1 MAKNALFL
9 SSLFIGVLTLLVSV
23 FPKEAEP
30 PSKQYSK
37 IKRENFKEILG
48 QVDRSMESNWRS
60 LGLQPMKNTNELQ
73 IARRLALSLMGT
85 LPSLEEIR
93 LFEAQPEGQRVEWY
107 LHKIFSDRRYA
118 DYMAERLTRATVGVK
133 EGPFLVYRRRR
144 YRAWLSEQLAKNKSY
159 GKIVREMIDTTG
171 LWTDKPA
178 TNFLTVEILP
188 DTDLPQ
194 PAPLAGRVARTFI
207 GIRMDCAECHD
218 HPFERW
224 KQEDFHG
231 LAAYFAHSRNSILG
245 IHDLDVTGKKAR
257 WVKKEREKGEKN
269 TPFGEYMVEKNGEKT
284 TYMPQVPFH
293 KNLLPDQGTR
303 RSRLATWL
311 THKENDYFAR
321 ATVNRFWALVFG
333 RPLLEPVD
341 DLPATGPYPPPLEI
355 LAKDFADHNFDIH
368 RLITIMALSKA
379 FALDSKTDPDDPK
392 APELT
397 EDHGFNFAAF
407 PLTQLRPEQVIG
419 GLIQS
424 SSLTTIDT
432 ESFWLWRFTRVTQE
446 NDFLKRYGD
455 MGEDKFESGV
465 GTIPQRLLLMN
476 GKISRERIKGDII
489 NASGHIAMLAKD
501 DALAIESIWLCVFS
515 RRPSPEEKE
524 HFQAKLKGLTG
535 DSRKRALEDIHW
547 TLINSTEFSW
557 NH

>member
-9 SSLFIGVLTLLVSV
+9 ISLFLGVLTLLVSV

-30 PSKQYSK
+30 PEKEYSK
-37 IKRENFKEILG
+37 IQRESFQDIL
-48 QVDRSMESNWRS
+48 QRVDHSMAANWQS
-60 LGLQPMKNTNELQ
+60 LDLEPMKSTSELQ
-73 IARRLALSLMGT
+73 VARRLAISLMGT

-93 LFEAQPEGQRVEWY
+93 QLEAQPEGKRIEWY

-144 YRAWLSEQLAKNKSY
+144 YRAWLSEQLAKNTPY
-159 GKIVREMIDTTG
+159 GQMVREMIDTTG

-188 DTDLPQ
+188 DTDVPR
-194 PAPLAGRVARTFI
+194 PAPLAGRVARTFV

-224 KQEDFHG
+224 KQKDFHG
-231 LAAYFAHSRNSILG
+231 LAAYFSHSRNSILG

-257 WVKKEREKGEKN
+257 WVKKKREKGEKN
-269 TPFGEYMVEKNGEKT
+269 TPISEYMVEQNGVKT

-293 KNLLPDQGTR
+293 KDLLPETGTR

-311 THKENDYFAR
+311 THKDNDYFAR
-321 ATVNRFWALVFG
+321 ATVNRFWALIFG

-341 DLPATGPYPPPLEI
+341 DLPAKGPYPPPLEV
-355 LAKDFADHNFDIH
+355 LAKDFAENNYDLH
-368 RLITIMALSKA
+368 RLITIIALSKA
-379 FALDSKTDPDDPK
+379 FSLDSKSDPDDPD
-392 APELT
+392 APEMT
-397 EDHGFNFAAF
+397 EDHSLNFAAF

-424 SSLTTIDT
+424 SSLPTIDT
-432 ESFWLWRFTRVTQE
+432 ESFWLWRLIRVTQE

-476 GKISRERIKGDII
+476 GKIARERIKGDIL
-489 NASGHIAMLAKD
+489 NASGHIAMLTRN
-501 DALAIESIWLCVFS
+501 DAQAIEAMWLCIFS
-515 RRPSPEEKE
+515 RRPSPEELE
-524 HFQAKLKGLTG
+524 HFEAKLTGLKG
-535 DSRKRALEDIHW
+535 DKRKRALEDIHW
-547 TLINSTEFSW
+547 TLVNSTEFSW